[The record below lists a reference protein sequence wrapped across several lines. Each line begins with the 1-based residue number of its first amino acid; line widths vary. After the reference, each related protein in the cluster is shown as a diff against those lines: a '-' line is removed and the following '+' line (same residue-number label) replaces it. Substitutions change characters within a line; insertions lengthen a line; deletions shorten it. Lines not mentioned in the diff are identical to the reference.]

1 MDLNDLQKIIIRF
14 RDERDWKKFHNPK
27 DLAMSISIEAG
38 ELLQHFQW
46 VSENEV
52 WKVAKNRKEEIAEE
66 MADILIYLLYLADAI
81 GIDMEKEFLK
91 KVEKN
96 AEKYPVEKSRGVA
109 KKYTEL

>member
-1 MDLNDLQKIIIRF
+1 MNLNELLDIVIRF

-27 DLAMSISIEAG
+27 DLAISISIEAN

-46 VSENEV
+46 VNGDDV
-52 WKVAKNRKEEIAEE
+52 WRVARSRREEIAEE
-66 MADILIYLLYLADAI
+66 MADILIYLLYLADVM
-81 GIDMEKEFLK
+81 GIDVERAFLR

-96 AEKYPVEKSRGVA
+96 AERYPVEKAKGVA

>member
-27 DLAMSISIEAG
+27 DLAISISIEVG

-46 VSENEV
+46 VNENEV

-81 GIDMEKEFLK
+81 GIDMEEEFLK